1 MTDLALSIIVFG
13 ASGDLAKKKTYPAL
27 EHLYMMKHLPLKT
40 QIIGYARTKMDGDA
54 DFISKLSPHLKSGR
68 TAAEATAE
76 AEATSDTT
84 AGFFGLL
91 SYFSGSY
98 SEEEGYTLL
107 KEKICQ
113 LTLKHLPSRHVI
125 IFYLALPPS
134 VFMDVASGIRK
145 WCWFGDYASE
155 EVVPPTTELMEHS
168 SISLQASICSAVS
181 LGGKAGAGIGSNVCF
196 LPRLIV
202 EKPFGR
208 DLTSSNELSSFLGG
222 LYPEHCLYRIDHYLG
237 KEMVKNILTLR
248 FGNLFLHRLWNRDS
262 IDSVQIIFKEPFG
275 LEGRGGYFD
284 SYGMIRDVMQNHLL
298 QIMTILAMERPS
310 SLDGEGVRDEKVK
323 VLKGIKECGLED
335 VVLGQYVAG
344 VVAGGRSGGGE
355 CLSSNAPRSTKENRK
370 DQVKKGYLEEDGVP
384 EASKTETFAM
394 AKLFIENERWE
405 GVPFVLW
412 CGKGLDE
419 HKAEIRIRFKEVPS
433 AASLFKEDI
442 PKNELVIR
450 VGPCEAVHMKM
461 VVRRPGLESGSP
473 MLSELDLSYHSK
485 YSDLRIPDAY
495 ESLILECLKG
505 DRSNFVRS
513 DELYHAWRIFTPLL
527 DRISSE
533 GIRPFPYVYGSA
545 GPKECDA
552 LLDGMDICL

>member
-1 MTDLALSIIVFG
+1 MTTLALSIIVFG

-27 EHLYMMKHLPLKT
+27 EHLYMMNHLPVNT
-40 QIIGYARTKMDGDA
+40 QIIGYARTKMDSDA

-68 TAAEATAE
+68 AAAASTSGTA
-76 AEATSDTT
+76 

-98 SEEEGYTLL
+98 SEEEGYILL
-107 KEKICQ
+107 REKICQ
-113 LTLKHLPSRHVI
+113 HTLKHLPSRHVI

-181 LGGKAGAGIGSNVCF
+181 LGAGAGARSNVSF

-208 DLTSSNELSSFLGG
+208 DLTSSNELSSFLGS

-298 QIMTILAMERPS
+298 QIMTILTMERPS

-323 VLKGIKECGLED
+323 VLKGIRECGLED

-344 VVAGGRSGGGE
+344 VVAVNTVGAGGAGSE
-355 CLSSNAPRSTKENRK
+355 CLSTDASKSTKENRK
-370 DQVKKGYLEEDGVP
+370 ELLKKGYLEEDGVP
-384 EASKTETFAM
+384 EASNTETFAM
-394 AKLFIENERWE
+394 AKLFIDNERWE

-419 HKAEIRIRFKEVPS
+419 HKAEIKIRFKEVPS
-433 AASLFKEDI
+433 AASLFMEVI

-461 VVRRPGLESGSP
+461 VVRRPGLVSGSP

-527 DRISSE
+527 DRISFE

-545 GPKECDA
+545 GPKECDT